1 MVWGPWPSTATQTEG
16 NTKGKKRD
24 RKMKRTLLTL
34 VTTSLVLVAE
44 AAETNE
50 LEKTESGGLTVEA
63 SVDVLSDYIWRGTIC
78 NGNPVWQPS
87 ATIGYDAGDFGT
99 VSANVWSSFD
109 LTHKRGTATNSRR
122 SCGAQEIDYTL
133 AYANSLG
140 PVGIE
145 AGHIWYTFPNNNGS
159 SDQDLYATVSY
170 ENDIVTPS
178 ASAYWNY
185 SDSAGTDVSAVYFS
199 FGLSHDFK
207 PIEALTLTPKAEIGF
222 GDHAYTGSAGGTE
235 LTDQTL
241 GFSASYAVTDW
252 FSIGAQ
258 INYTWTPSHTLRHE
272 GYMGDGKH
280 QILWGGI
287 NATISF

>member
-1 MVWGPWPSTATQTEG
+1 MKTKRHPRGLAVLSLTGMLALGTALAQQPQG
-16 NTKGKKRD
+16 
-24 RKMKRTLLTL
+24 
-34 VTTSLVLVAE
+34 
-44 AAETNE
+44 AETE
-50 LEKTESGGLTVEA
+50 LEKEA
-63 SVDVLSDYIWRGTIC
+63 ASPVSAELSIDVLSDYMWRGTTC
-78 NGNPVWQPS
+78 NANPVWQPS
-87 ATIGYDAGDFGT
+87 ATLGYDLGDMGALA
-99 VSANVWSSFD
+99 VNVWSSFD

-272 GYMGDGKH
+272 GYMGDDKH
-280 QILWGGI
+280 QILWGGV
-287 NATISF
+287 NATFSF

>member
-16 NTKGKKRD
+16 NTKSKKRD
-24 RKMKRTLLTL
+24 REMKRILLVL
-34 VTTSLVLVAE
+34 ATTSLVLVAE

-63 SVDVLSDYIWRGTIC
+63 SVDVLCDYIWRGTIC

-133 AYANSLG
+133 VYANSLG

-199 FGLSHDFK
+199 FGLSRDFALT
-207 PIEALTLTPKAEIGF
+207 EALTLTPKAEIGF

-241 GFSASYAVTDW
+241 GCSASYAVTDW

-272 GYMGDGKH
+272 GYMGDDKH
-280 QILWGGI
+280 QILWGGVS
-287 NATISF
+287 ATFSF

>member
-1 MVWGPWPSTATQTEG
+1 M
-16 NTKGKKRD
+16 
-24 RKMKRTLLTL
+24 
-34 VTTSLVLVAE
+34 
-44 AAETNE
+44 
-50 LEKTESGGLTVEA
+50 
-63 SVDVLSDYIWRGTIC
+63 
-78 NGNPVWQPS
+78 
-87 ATIGYDAGDFGT
+87 
-99 VSANVWSSFD
+99 
-109 LTHKRGTATNSRR
+109 
-122 SCGAQEIDYTL
+122 
-133 AYANSLG
+133 
-140 PVGIE
+140 
-145 AGHIWYTFPNNNGS
+145 
-159 SDQDLYATVSY
+159 
-170 ENDIVTPS
+170 TPS

-258 INYTWTPSHTLRHE
+258 INYTWTPSDTLRHEGYMGEGKHTLRHE
-272 GYMGDGKH
+272 GYMGEGKH
-280 QILWGGI
+280 QILWGGV

>member
-1 MVWGPWPSTATQTEG
+1 MVWGSWSSAATQTEG
-16 NTKGKKRD
+16 NPKVKKRD

-185 SDSAGTDVSAVYFS
+185 R
-199 FGLSHDFK
+199 
-207 PIEALTLTPKAEIGF
+207 
-222 GDHAYTGSAGGTE
+222 
-235 LTDQTL
+235 
-241 GFSASYAVTDW
+241 SASAT
-252 FSIGAQ
+252 
-258 INYTWTPSHTLRHE
+258 TPTPDRPAAR
-272 GYMGDGKH
+272 
-280 QILWGGI
+280 
-287 NATISF
+287 N